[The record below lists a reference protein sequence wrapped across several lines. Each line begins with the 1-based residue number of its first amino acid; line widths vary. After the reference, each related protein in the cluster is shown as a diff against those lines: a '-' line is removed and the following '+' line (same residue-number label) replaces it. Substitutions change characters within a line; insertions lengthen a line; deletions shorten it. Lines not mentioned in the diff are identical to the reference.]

1 MYSPEHHWLVKALH
15 EAADAIETQLV
26 GLSEDVLRWRPA
38 EGEWS
43 LKEIAGHL
51 RDCEEL
57 HLERL
62 RLIASCHEPDL
73 PDIDVESYPGER
85 DYRELDID
93 DVLWTFASLRRET
106 CYVLWSLTP
115 REWEREGI
123 HPYRGRLSILQVA
136 RDINEHDLTHL
147 WQIRRIRESQELQT
161 DEPA

>member
-1 MYSPEHHWLVKALH
+1 MYSPDHHWLVKALH
-15 EAADAIETQLV
+15 EAADAIETQFV

-57 HLERL
+57 YLERL

-73 PDIDVESYPGER
+73 PDIDVEPYPGER
-85 DYRELDID
+85 DYQELDID

-123 HPYRGRLSILQVA
+123 HPYRGRLSVLQVA

-147 WQIRRIRESQELQT
+147 WQIRRIRESQELQR